1 MKNINTINSE
11 STNVITCAECGCII
25 DSEDAIMID
34 GETYCEDCVAECNF
48 CGEYHLRN
56 DMTETEDGLVC
67 EHCLD
72 NEYGYCECCNT
83 WQRLINLNWCEE
95 DECYVCDN
103 CLEEGDAYR
112 RCDCCDDIHRTENLS
127 EVYTNNY
134 DSELWCER
142 CREYNAY
149 FRYFRNASSRISV
162 FLPIRTCATFGTTL
176 SRTKK

>member
-72 NEYGYCECCNT
+72 NEYGYCEC
-83 WQRLINLNWCEE
+83 
-95 DECYVCDN
+95 
-103 CLEEGDAYR
+103 
-112 RCDCCDDIHRTENLS
+112 
-127 EVYTNNY
+127 
-134 DSELWCER
+134 
-142 CREYNAY
+142 
-149 FRYFRNASSRISV
+149 
-162 FLPIRTCATFGTTL
+162 
-176 SRTKK
+176 